1 MFGRLAPWL
10 IAACALLPYLA
21 VRNYPHVHDDH
32 LLRGPTS
39 LAVDERV
46 DWGTLLSGDFFGTF
60 EQPTGNTAF
69 WRPLVLA
76 TYRWEHQL
84 AGESSAGFAWLGH
97 VVTLL
102 CHLAASL
109 GLWRLVLALGL
120 GPPSALLAAALFALH
135 PLHVESV
142 AWISG
147 RTDVLATA
155 LCWWGTA
162 WWIERKGSWPA
173 AVAAV
178 LAFVAALLSKEP
190 ALVLVGSAALLARC
204 QGMPWRRALAAPA
217 LAIVATLIL
226 RAGVF
231 GLSPQISEAGY
242 MGPESPAH
250 RWWTW
255 AAILPDML
263 RFTVW
268 PDAASPIH
276 PVAAATGWGSPGVLA
291 GLAALLLV
299 VAASLWTW
307 RRREAPL
314 VLAATLT
321 LGTLL
326 VLAPWTRFAMGF
338 DDVAGPLY
346 DRYLY
351 AMAAA
356 PGLILCTVLARW
368 LQPGA
373 WRSLLAVALC
383 AVTLGPATARRTQMW
398 ASEESFSRAGLA
410 VAPGSANM
418 WTQLGSAQ
426 LEILRNLGEVQAGT
440 AAVESFEQAL
450 ALDPQHRFAALN
462 RFITLAIL
470 RREPEARAAAEAL
483 LAQRGTDPG
492 VLHNVAGWHASRGRF
507 EAAAQLYERE
517 LMGGSAL
524 PGAMDAL
531 NACVE
536 ALAAERQAATD
547 RSPNANGEPLAPAVG
562 GG

>member
-1 MFGRLAPWL
+1 M
-10 IAACALLPYLA
+10 IVVCALLPYLA

-46 DWGTLLSGDFFGTF
+46 DWPTLLSGDFFGTF
-60 EQPTGNTAF
+60 EQPTGNTGF
-69 WRPLVLA
+69 WRPVILA

-97 VVTLL
+97 VVTVL

-109 GLWRLVLALGL
+109 GLWRMVLALGL
-120 GPPSALLAAALFALH
+120 GSPSALLAAALFALH

-162 WWIERKGSWPA
+162 WWIERKGSWPSA
-173 AVAAV
+173 ALAV
-178 LAFVAALLSKEP
+178 LAFCAALLTKEP
-190 ALVLVGSAALLARC
+190 ALVLVGMAAALAHCR
-204 QGMPWRRALAAPA
+204 GMTWRRALAAPA
-217 LAIVATLIL
+217 LAIVAALSL
-226 RAGVF
+226 RAVVF
-231 GLSPQISEAGY
+231 GLAPQVSSAGY
-242 MGPESPAH
+242 MGPESAAH

-268 PDAASPIH
+268 PDSASPIH

-291 GLAALLLV
+291 GLAALVLV
-299 VAASLWTW
+299 MAACSWSW
-307 RRREAPL
+307 RRREAPW
-314 VLAATLT
+314 VLASTLT

-351 AMAAA
+351 AMAAV
-356 PGLILCTVLARW
+356 PGVILCTLLARFIDPAPW
-368 LQPGA
+368 KALG
-373 WRSLLAVALC
+373 AVALC
-383 AVTLGPATARRTQMW
+383 AVALGPATARRAQMW
-398 ASEESFSRAGLA
+398 ASEEAFARAGLA

-426 LEILRNLGEVQAGT
+426 LESLRTLGDESAGA
-440 AAVESFEQAL
+440 AAVESFDQAL
-450 ALDPQHRFAALN
+450 ALDAQHRFAGLN

-470 RREPEARAAAEAL
+470 RREPQAREAAEAL

-492 VLHNVAGWHASRGRF
+492 VLHNVAGWHASRGRY

-524 PGAMDAL
+524 PGTMEAL
-531 NACVE
+531 NACAE
-536 ALAAERQAATD
+536 ALAAQKARLS
-547 RSPNANGEPLAPAVG
+547 SPASDGNADALAPAAG